1 MSGARRPARRER
13 EVARADVVGRSVTY
27 GSRVKRTR
35 GDGSVVSVTFTRLL
49 RAVVSRTDPPLT
61 HRTAAEPIEPG
72 VVDLPLPGVREDWT
86 FYETYQEL
94 PSPADQPEG
103 TYAVVDAINFS
114 TTVAWLLDRGVSSVV
129 PLVDRASAE
138 QFGAENP
145 DALVGGDY
153 AFDGDDSLVRN
164 SPTDCAERGFDWADR
179 VVGLNSINGANAVRA
194 VRSDAPVV
202 VASTV
207 NARAVADWLDG
218 RAGPIHFVAAGTRG
232 EHAVED
238 TFGVYRVV
246 HHLLNEDSPAADAMH
261 LRLLDHVYAN
271 AAHLEGPPDLHPD
284 QHVVRAFDC
293 LSTVPVRE
301 AGESALGAA

>member
-1 MSGARRPARRER
+1 M
-13 EVARADVVGRSVTY
+13 
-27 GSRVKRTR
+27 
-35 GDGSVVSVTFTRLL
+35 
-49 RAVVSRTDPPLT
+49 VVSRTDPPLT

-72 VVDLPLPGVREDWT
+72 VVDLPLSDARENWT
-86 FYETYQEL
+86 FYETYREL
-94 PSPADQPEG
+94 PAAADQPEG
-103 TYAVVDAINFS
+103 VYVVVDAINFS
-114 TTVAWLLDRGVSSVV
+114 TTVAWLLDRGVSRVV
-129 PLVDRASAE
+129 PLADRSSAE
-138 QFGAENP
+138 RFGAENP

-153 AFDGDDSLVRN
+153 AFDSGEDSLVRN

-194 VRSDAPVV
+194 VRADAPVV
-202 VASTV
+202 VASPV

-218 RAGPIHFVAAGTRG
+218 RGGPIHFVAAGTRG

-271 AAHLEGPPDLHPD
+271 AVHLEGPPELHPD
-284 QHVVRAFDC
+284 QYVVRAFDS
-293 LSTVPVRE
+293 LSAVPVRAADE
-301 AGESALGAA
+301 PALVAV